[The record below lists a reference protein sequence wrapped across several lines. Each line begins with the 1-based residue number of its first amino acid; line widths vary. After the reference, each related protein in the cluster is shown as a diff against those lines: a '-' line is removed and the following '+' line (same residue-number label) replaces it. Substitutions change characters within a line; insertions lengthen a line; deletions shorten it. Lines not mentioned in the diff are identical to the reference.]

1 MSAPTLIPAEKLARL
16 LELEKELRE
25 ALSAEQPADV
35 VVKEESALHN
45 AIAAGFKAVASAKEI
60 ASLVS
65 LDLPVSLPS
74 GPEYLSSFGTTIG
87 STIALPRAWHSPE
100 EAPTRLLVVPHEWQH
115 VKQYRDGVAA
125 GWWPKAV
132 SHSVLYLAGV
142 VAKTDDG
149 AEYVAKVEADG
160 YAVTEYMRAF
170 LYGAPRPVEEVVANL
185 RHHYNLVTGGCTTA
199 EALLRSHYRDI
210 AEGEAPNCWAAR
222 IASELLTS
230 SRFADLRGSLA
241 G

>member
-1 MSAPTLIPAEKLARL
+1 VLSRL
-16 LELEKELRE
+16 NQLEEELRD
-25 ALSAEQPADV
+25 ALRAEQPAEV
-35 VVKEESALHN
+35 VVKEDSPVHN
-45 AIAAGFKAVASAKEI
+45 ALASGFGVVTSVKEA
-60 ASLVS
+60 ASLLS
-65 LDLPVSLPS
+65 LDLPVNTPS
-74 GPEYLSSFGTTIG
+74 GPEYLSEFATTLA
-87 STIALPRAWHSPE
+87 SSIALPRAWHSPE